1 MRVAIRPL
9 EPLDVLALD
18 QMPDIEGQFGVYEPI
33 KNIAHGIELQ
43 AMGPAWTA
51 TADDG
56 TVLCCAGFGQIFT
69 DVQATAW
76 ALFSRQFA
84 TSARAQAEV
93 MQFMRA
99 QIAGGPWRR
108 IEALCRDAYPAE
120 GRWLARIGFTRVA
133 LLRAWGPQSEDY
145 WLFERV
151 S

>member
-1 MRVAIRPL
+1 MTIAIRPL
-9 EPLDVLALD
+9 MPLDVLALD
-18 QMPDIEGQFGVYEPI
+18 QLPGIEGQYGVYEPV

-51 TADDG
+51 LSSDG
-56 TVLCCAGFGQIFT
+56 TILCCAGFGRVFGDI
-69 DVQATAW
+69 QASAW

-84 TSARAQAEV
+84 GSARAQAAV

-99 QIAGGPWRR
+99 QVRAVPFRR
-108 IEALCRDAYPAE
+108 IEALCRDAFPAE
-120 GRWLARIGFTRVA
+120 GRWLERIGFRRVA
-133 LLRAWGPQSEDY
+133 MLRAWGPHSEDY